1 MISRRRKGFPQTEL
15 FGVSKWL
22 KGVSGLQGQSIFTW
36 PGAGGGVN
44 AFPCAPGC
52 TFPLVGEGTSGLL
65 EKESPYLGCLLLTE
79 LLVNLSPLQVLL
91 GSCTVTGKT
100 TI

>member
-1 MISRRRKGFPQTEL
+1 MLSRRRKGFPQTEL

-44 AFPCAPGC
+44 AFKCAPGC
-52 TFPLVGEGTSGLL
+52 TFPLGRGRDIRL
-65 EKESPYLGCLLLTE
+65 
-79 LLVNLSPLQVLL
+79 
-91 GSCTVTGKT
+91 TGKGEPLSWML
-100 TI
+100 IVN